1 MRTSAEQI
9 KMPDRHAKS
18 VLHIMGA
25 GGALCAMATHCARLE
40 RLTALVGA
48 CLATPLDR
56 HCRVANLEGG
66 ILTLHSDGPGWTTRL
81 RFEGPRLLRTLRREP
96 EFSGLS
102 DIRIRQATPPPAPP
116 PPAAPRIAR
125 LSPETGQHLRMVA
138 AATDI
143 PALREALLRLA
154 ARAAPP
160 ADER

>member
-1 MRTSAEQI
+1 
-9 KMPDRHAKS
+9 
-18 VLHIMGA
+18 MGA
-25 GGALCAMATHCARLE
+25 GGALSAMASHCVRLE
-40 RLTALVGA
+40 RLNALVGA

-56 HCRVANLEGG
+56 HCRVANLDGG

-102 DIRIRQATPPPAPP
+102 DIRIRQTPP
-116 PPAAPRIAR
+116 PPASPQPRAPHTAR
-125 LSPETGQHLRMVA
+125 LSPTTGRHLQAVA

>member
-1 MRTSAEQI
+1 MS
-9 KMPDRHAKS
+9 DRYAKS
-18 VLHIMGA
+18 VQYIMGA

-40 RLTALVGA
+40 RLNALVGA
-48 CLATPLDR
+48 CLASPLNR

-66 ILTLHSDGPGWTTRL
+66 VLTLHSDGPGWTTRL

-102 DIRIRQATPPPAPP
+102 DIQIRQAPP
-116 PPAAPRIAR
+116 PPATPQAAAPRPAR
-125 LSPETGQHLRMVA
+125 LSPASGRHLQAVA

-143 PALREALLRLA
+143 PALRDALLRLA

-160 ADER
+160 TDER